1 MKKWLSLGLIILLL
15 IVSLLGCHPSTRDN
29 EIESDVKPV
38 NSEWVIQWK
47 GEVDPS
53 FLQTVTIIHRSGIEG
68 RTMLVRLKQGVDE
81 EKWVQRWSSNKNVEF
96 LHPNHKYKV
105 ESRVSFG
112 EKQQRDWY
120 YLEQT
125 GVNKAWQLPLP
136 EKPRV
141 IVAVV
146 DTGIDLDHPV
156 IKPYLIEGIDVR
168 DPGQLPD
175 DRVGHGTRVAGV
187 IATIFE
193 GWESK
198 EEKKSIRIMPVKV
211 MENGKDGDVYFT
223 SEGIRE
229 AVRRKADIIVLAQ
242 GSWTYSDTM
251 ADAINLA
258 EEEGVVVVGA
268 AGNAKLDDL
277 GGIVYNRPLYY
288 PAALPTVLA
297 VGSVGPNRQL
307 EPTSNVGP
315 GLDVVAPGESIGAP
329 TVGGGYG
336 TESGTSFAVPQV
348 AALAAMIIKL
358 YPDFTP
364 AQVRNLI
371 RQTADPIGDRW
382 NEQAGYGH
390 VNFYAALTTEPKQDI
405 FELNDS
411 ITRAIPLSLN
421 QQIQTSIKN
430 EEDEDWFSLTTPHEG
445 TLTLKIASKEQAE
458 INMQVIIERDGRS
471 AEYKINGQREVNLSV
486 PGGRVLLK
494 VTAPV
499 LNKPLVYEL
508 SNLFRIKADEY
519 ENNDYLWN
527 AHKLTLS
534 KDTLYVEGTF
544 HKKRDV
550 DWFRLEIPR
559 PGKLWIQLDVTTP
572 RSDPVLYVQ
581 EAGAAHGQ
589 KVDKGGAGDSEFI
602 EQTVSQ
608 GAIYIRV
615 SDFGGNVIL
624 EPYLL
629 GIKYESHS
637 IDSSEPNDLSGQS
650 TLISLDKK
658 VKGEIDGPADLDWY
672 TFFVDEESE
681 GTIWLNHRGVKMV
694 VYDYHLN
701 ALGQLSEPSQKSI
714 SRRFSPGRYYIRV
727 EAERAIG
734 EYEIWLELNK
744 E

>member
-1 MKKWLSLGLIILLL
+1 
-15 IVSLLGCHPSTRDN
+15 
-29 EIESDVKPV
+29 
-38 NSEWVIQWK
+38 
-47 GEVDPS
+47 
-53 FLQTVTIIHRSGIEG
+53 
-68 RTMLVRLKQGVDE
+68 MLVRLRQGVDE
-81 EKWVQRWSSNKNVEF
+81 EKWVERWSSNKNVEF

-112 EKQQRDWY
+112 ETPQRDWY

-125 GVNKAWQLPLP
+125 AANKAWQLSLP
-136 EKPRV
+136 RKPQV
-141 IVAVV
+141 TVAVV

-168 DPGQLPD
+168 DPSQLPD

-187 IATIFE
+187 IATILE
-193 GWESK
+193 GWETGQ
-198 EEKKSIRIMPVKV
+198 EKKSVRIMPVKV
-211 MENGKDGDVYFT
+211 MENGRDGDVYFT

-297 VGSVGPNRQL
+297 VGSVGPNREL

-329 TVGGGYG
+329 SLGGGYG

-348 AALAAMIIKL
+348 AALAAVILKM

-364 AQVRNLI
+364 AEVRNLI

-382 NEQAGYGH
+382 NEQVGFGH
-390 VNFYAALTTEPKQDI
+390 VNFYASLTTEPKKDI
-405 FELNDS
+405 FEFNNSVD
-411 ITRAIPLSLN
+411 RALPISLD
-421 QQIQTSIKN
+421 QQIQTSLKD
-430 EEDEDWFSLTTPHEG
+430 EEDEDWFSLTMPHEG
-445 TLTLKIASKEQAE
+445 TLTLRVGSKERATM
-458 INMQVIIERDGRS
+458 NMQVIMERDGRS

-494 VTAPV
+494 LTAPTQ
-499 LNKPLVYEL
+499 KQPLAYEL
-508 SNLFRIKADEY
+508 SNQFRIKADEY

-534 KDTLYVEGTF
+534 KNTLYVEGTL

-550 DWFRLEIPR
+550 DWFRIEIPH
-559 PGKLWIQLDVTTP
+559 PGKLRVQLDVTTP
-572 RSDPVLYVQ
+572 RSDPVLYIQ
-581 EAGAAHGQ
+581 EEGAAHGQ
-589 KVDKGGAGDSEFI
+589 KIDQGGAGDSEFI
-602 EQTVSQ
+602 EQNVSQ

-629 GIKYESHS
+629 GIKYESLS
-637 IDSSEPNDLSGQS
+637 VDGSEPNNFSGQS
-650 TLISLDKK
+650 TLISPDKK
-658 VKGEIDGPADLDWY
+658 VEGEIEGPADLDWY

-681 GTIWLNHRGVKMV
+681 GTIWLDHQGLKLV

-701 ALGQLSEPSQKSI
+701 AVGQLSEPSQKSI
-714 SRRFSPGRYYIRV
+714 SRRFSPGRYYIRI
-727 EAERAIG
+727 ETEKTIG
-734 EYEIWLELNK
+734 KYEIWLQLNK
-744 E
+744 